1 MKQSILPVTVIL
13 SAAFLL
19 TAQMCHKALIEVICS
34 NNKMQFCCFGFL
46 HRTVLNIYASIS
58 SHTQH

>member
-19 TAQMCHKALIEVICS
+19 TAQMCHKALIEVIC
-34 NNKMQFCCFGFL
+34 NNKKLQYFVLFFL

>member
-19 TAQMCHKALIEVICS
+19 TAQMCHKALIEVICK
-34 NNKMQFCCFGFL
+34 NKKLQFFVLFFL

-58 SHTQH
+58 CHTQH

>member
-19 TAQMCHKALIEVICS
+19 TAQMCHKALIEVIC
-34 NNKMQFCCFGFL
+34 NNKKLQFF
-46 HRTVLNIYASIS
+46 VLFFFAQNSIK
-58 SHTQH
+58 HLC